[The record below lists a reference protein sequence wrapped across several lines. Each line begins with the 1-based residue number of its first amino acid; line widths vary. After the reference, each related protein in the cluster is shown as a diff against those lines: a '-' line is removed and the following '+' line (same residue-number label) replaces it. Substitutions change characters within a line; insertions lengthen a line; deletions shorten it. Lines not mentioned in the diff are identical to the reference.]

1 MYRYVLAALLF
12 ICSVSSSAK
21 DLNDESLYQLL
32 DDIWQYELS
41 VSPLLA
47 SREGDTSL
55 AHVLPDNSPK
65 ALKAQNEQWRTFQK
79 ALSQYKKE
87 DISTDA
93 YIALLMQQYRLAN
106 YVDEYTYR
114 AHLVPINSEYGFHSA
129 MASLPNL
136 STFKRV
142 EDYQAYISRLNA
154 LKPYFDQ
161 QIAYMKEA
169 LKEGYTQPKVVLKGF
184 ENSVASYIVE
194 NAEDSGFYSPF
205 TRFPEYFTA
214 EQKSALTEQG
224 KAAINSSVLPAYQM
238 FYDFMVDEY
247 IPSAREDIAANN
259 WPDGVA

>member
-114 AHLVPINSEYGFHSA
+114 AHLVPINSLRLLCVE
-129 MASLPNL
+129 LIT
-136 STFKRV
+136 STPV
-142 EDYQAYISRLNA
+142 PCS
-154 LKPYFDQ
+154 
-161 QIAYMKEA
+161 
-169 LKEGYTQPKVVLKGF
+169 
-184 ENSVASYIVE
+184 
-194 NAEDSGFYSPF
+194 
-205 TRFPEYFTA
+205 
-214 EQKSALTEQG
+214 
-224 KAAINSSVLPAYQM
+224 NSSLVLEP
-238 FYDFMVDEY
+238 
-247 IPSAREDIAANN
+247 
-259 WPDGVA
+259 